1 MRDFSDICLQVYF
14 SETFS
19 EMDFIIVNAGLYS
32 LFGDY
37 SHHVPSEEKHTYLGH
52 ADTCLVNLETTLSSL
67 PLHLPATSDAVTALL
82 FGAWHAIELSK
93 PYLSW
98 ALSNKASEL
107 CQTLNYHRMPD
118 TDNGDDAKFKKF
130 LFWTNYFLDKS
141 LSLRLG
147 RASTI
152 PDWDITTYRPST
164 SDPCKEP
171 GMAYYVLWVESAR
184 CQGNIYQLLYS
195 PEAVAQPDYVRQ
207 ARAQLLV
214 DNLRTLEGATQET
227 HKKWI
232 QISKENA
239 GKDLMDF
246 FATSDDI
253 LRLSLL
259 TLVLRAAPQ
268 AAGASTTFSPG
279 CTEAARAAL
288 HRHQDCMAI
297 IEKSSVD
304 FLPTYVHWTLLFAP
318 FIPFIVVFCQVIE
331 TQDKADLDRLGA
343 FVASIQPATASS
355 DAAAKLH
362 RLFQVLHGVAA
373 RYVELSAR
381 HGDGQT
387 KITEERGM
395 YLRLLCA
402 QSPGENSGS
411 DHHGQGLAHDLS
423 GKPMQGA
430 DVAGIS
436 TAAEEHAVP
445 ILMNPMMRMSHG
457 AQLEEWF
464 YSNQALMESFQ
475 AFPDEFATE
484 EG

>member
-1 MRDFSDICLQVYF
+1 MLPGVTVVDDLIEPWIDRRLVGTGFIYEFILMRDFADTCLQVYF

-19 EMDFIIVNAGLYS
+19 DMDFIIVNAGLYS

-37 SHHVPSEEKHTYLGH
+37 SHHVPSEEKHAHLGH
-52 ADTCLVNLETTLSSL
+52 ADTCLANLETTLSSL
-67 PLHLPATSDAVTALL
+67 PLHLPATSDAVTALR

-98 ALSNKASEL
+98 ALSNKGSEQ

-152 PDWDITTYRPST
+152 PNWDITTHRPLT
-164 SDPCKEP
+164 NDPCKEP

-195 PEAVAQPDYVRQ
+195 PEAVSQPGHVRST
-207 ARAQLLV
+207 RAQLLV

-227 HKKWI
+227 DKKWM
-232 QISKENA
+232 QISKDNA

-246 FATSDDI
+246 FATSDGI

-268 AAGASTTFSPG
+268 PAGAPTTFSPS
-279 CTEAARAAL
+279 CTEAARATL

-297 IEKSSVD
+297 IEKSSEG

-318 FIPFIVVFCQVIE
+318 FIPFIVVFCQV
-331 TQDKADLDRLGA
+331 
-343 FVASIQPATASS
+343 
-355 DAAAKLH
+355 
-362 RLFQVLHGVAA
+362 LHGVAA
-373 RYVELSAR
+373 RYVGLSAR
-381 HGDGQT
+381 YGDGQPQD
-387 KITEERGM
+387 TEDRGM
-395 YLRLLCA
+395 YLRLFCA
-402 QSPGENSGS
+402 LSPGESSGS
-411 DHHGQGLAHDLS
+411 DQHRQGPAHDL
-423 GKPMQGA
+423 GGGEFAQGV
-430 DVAGIS
+430 DVEGIS
-436 TAAEEHAVP
+436 TTSEEHAAP
-445 ILMNPMMRMSHG
+445 MLMNPMMRMSHG

-475 AFPDEFATE
+475 TFSHGFPTA